1 MAEINIESITNWITS
16 DQRVMIGVGVVV
28 GLVVLYLVLRSL
40 KFVAEHLKGIIWAL
54 IVIGGIIFFGL
65 YMNFT
70 WVGWAGVGVLIL
82 CCVAGFGFALSSRRP
97 LG

>member
-1 MAEINIESITNWITS
+1 MAEISIESITNWIKS
-16 DQRVMIGVGVVV
+16 DPRVMIGVGVVV

-40 KFVAEHLKGIIWAL
+40 KFVAEHLKGITWAM
-54 IVIGGIIFFGL
+54 IVIGAIIFFGL
-65 YMNFT
+65 YMQFT
-70 WVGWAGVGVLIL
+70 WVGWAGVGIVIV